1 MNSFEKNE
9 IDKLD
14 SKYKP
19 IGAWGYFGY
28 NILFSIPL
36 IGFICL
42 LIFCFSDSNI
52 NRRSYARS
60 FFCAAL
66 LALIVVGIIVGIAL
80 ATGMGAQIIEQI
92 KQLIQQMQQ
101 PQG

>member
-9 IDKLD
+9 IEKLD
-14 SKYKP
+14 SKYRP

-28 NILFSIPL
+28 NLLFSIPFV
-36 IGFICL
+36 GFICL
-42 LIFCFSDSNI
+42 LIFCFSSSNI

-66 LALIVVGIIVGIAL
+66 LALIVVGIFVGIAL
-80 ATGMGAQIIEQI
+80 ATGMGAQIIEEI
-92 KQLIQQMQQ
+92 KNIINQAK

>member
-1 MNSFEKNE
+1 MDQFEKKE
-9 IDKLD
+9 IQELD
-14 SKYKP
+14 SKYRP

-28 NILFSIPL
+28 NLLFSLPL

-42 LIFCFSDSNI
+42 LIFCFSDANI

-66 LALIVVGIIVGIAL
+66 IGLIVLVIAIVLLIVSGVGP
-80 ATGMGAQIIEQI
+80 QIIEEL
-92 KQLIQQMQQ
+92 KELIQQSQGQQ
-101 PQG
+101 